1 LAGTVEEGFPS
12 GPWVLVLGMHRSG
25 TSALTG
31 ALGHLGLSLPAA
43 DDLVT
48 GRYDN
53 PVHYESHALT
63 DVDDAILETLGG
75 TWSAPP
81 LLRPGWHRS
90 PAVLDMAGRARSAAR
105 LAFPQGGPLVWK
117 DPRLCL
123 LLPFWRSVLPQPIV
137 TVFVWRAP
145 LAVARS
151 LRSRQGFT
159 TSLGLALWERY
170 TRDALAALAGHD
182 VYIVRYEELLG
193 DPRGSLVSLV
203 RWLGASGRVP
213 GVADDRAVAAAASS
227 VSPSLAGHEGEGEL
241 PEAVRHAV
249 ATLSRLQGAND
260 CLPEAEAAV
269 PPPWMGDVIAQRH
282 DYEELYARYMRYIKW
297 RRRIPFLGRRARPG
311 GVDGT

>member
-1 LAGTVEEGFPS
+1 MAGTVEEGFPP

-31 ALGHLGLSLPAA
+31 ALGCLGLRLPAA

-63 DVDDAILETLGG
+63 DVDDAILEALGG

-81 LLRPGWHRS
+81 VLRPGWHRS
-90 PAVLDMAGRARSAAR
+90 PAILDMAERARAAAR
-105 LAFPQGGPLVWK
+105 VAFPQGGPVAWK

-123 LLPFWRSVLPQPIV
+123 LLPFWRSILPQPIV
-137 TVFVWRAP
+137 TVFLWRAP

-151 LRSRQGFT
+151 LRTRQGFT
-159 TSLGLALWERY
+159 TSLSLALWERY

-182 VYIVRYEELLG
+182 VYVMRYEELLG
-193 DPRGSLVSLV
+193 DPQGSIVTLA
-203 RWLGASGRVP
+203 RWLESGERLP
-213 GVADDRAVAAAASS
+213 GGVDNEAIAAATSS
-227 VSPSLAGHEGEGEL
+227 VSPSLARHEGEGEL
-241 PEAVRHAV
+241 PEVVRHTV

-260 CLPEAEAAV
+260 SFPDMETV
-269 PPPWMGDVIAQRH
+269 GPPPWMGDAIAQQH
-282 DYEELYARYMRYIKW
+282 AYEELYARYMRYIRW
-297 RRRIPFLGRRARPG
+297 RRRIPLLGRRARPG
-311 GVDGT
+311 AGDGT